1 MCLAI
6 PGKVTS
12 LEQQDGMLMGRVDFN
27 GISKM
32 VCLAY
37 VPDVQIGQQVMVR
50 EGRPPD
56 AVVERGISGGGGFAR
71 RGRGL
76 VLRRREVRGVGRRRS
91 LFQKP

>member
-37 VPDVQIGQQVMVR
+37 VPEVQIGQQVMVH
-50 EGRPPD
+50 
-56 AVVERGISGGGGFAR
+56 AGFAIQIVDEEDVRQFHQLWQQVLDHTPER
-71 RGRGL
+71 RQEL
-76 VLRRREVRGVGRRRS
+76 
-91 LFQKP
+91 

>member
-37 VPDVQIGQQVMVR
+37 VPDVQIGQQVMVH
-50 EGRPPD
+50 
-56 AVVERGISGGGGFAR
+56 AGFAIQI
-71 RGRGL
+71 
-76 VLRRREVRGVGRRRS
+76 VDEEEVRQFHQLWQQVLDHTSDRRQER
-91 LFQKP
+91 

>member
-6 PGKVTS
+6 PGKVES

-37 VPDVQIGQQVMVR
+37 VPEVQIGQQVMVH
-50 EGRPPD
+50 
-56 AVVERGISGGGGFAR
+56 AGFAIQI
-71 RGRGL
+71 
-76 VLRRREVRGVGRRRS
+76 VDEEEVRQFYQLWQQVLDQAPERRQE
-91 LFQKP
+91 L